1 MPVTYYQGLYLGF
14 LWRLDHHPHVD
25 QALPNGKD
33 FKMET
38 ELAWSRDGMR
48 WERHPQRPIFL
59 GVSPPRNGRC
69 DWGWAIARTNVVEM
83 GDDLFIYYEGREYL
97 HGPGHYRRDFMPS
110 TICLATLKRDRFVS
124 LGTDTDGGFMLTKP
138 MACAGG
144 RLHVNA
150 QTESDGFLR
159 VAVREGKGV
168 RDGEW
173 PDAWRLQKSD
183 PFTGDSLDHVMTWR
197 GSDDLSAFPGEGV
210 LRLHF
215 WLENARLYS
224 FWFE

>member
-1 MPVTYYQGLYLGF
+1 MCWQ
-14 LWRLDHHPHVD
+14 
-25 QALPNGKD
+25 
-33 FKMET
+33 
-38 ELAWSRDGMR
+38 
-48 WERHPQRPIFL
+48 RHLQRPIFL
-59 GVSPPRNGRC
+59 PVSPPRNGRC
-69 DWGWAIARTNVVEM
+69 DWGWAVARTNVVEI

-97 HGPGHYRRDFMPS
+97 HGPGHYRRDFMRS

-138 MACAGG
+138 MACPGG
-144 RLHVNA
+144 RLHLNA
-150 QTESDGFLR
+150 QTEADGFIR

-173 PDAWRLQKSD
+173 PDAWRFEKSD
-183 PFTGDSLDHVMTWR
+183 PFTGDSLDHVMTWQ
-197 GSDDLSAFPGEGV
+197 GDDDLGSFPGEGV